1 MDFYAFSGLAN
12 GLISTTLGLFFFLRS
27 PHNPKH
33 QAYGLYCLSLSI
45 WSYFYFAWQV
55 ADSPERALL
64 FVRLL
69 MAGAILIPATYLHH
83 VLTLLDIEK
92 EHKFAL
98 KLGYALSGFFL
109 LSDLTPY
116 FVADLKPEMS
126 FPYWPKPGIL
136 FHFYLAWFG
145 GFTVYAVS
153 FIAKA
158 FYRAKGSQRDQYL
171 YLIIGAIIGY
181 GGGGTNFLLW
191 YGIQIPPT
199 GNILVL
205 AYAVIVGYT
214 LARYR
219 LLGLS
224 EALESALTYLLL
236 IVSVMLL
243 AYPILLMTQKA
254 YFGTVNYHFSVVL
267 LLLLS
272 VLVVGAYHMRQH
284 AQRAVALTFFTS
296 RYKVHDTLS
305 EFSKALVTNLDLKS
319 LTEEIVR
326 TLVKVI
332 GIQTASLYVLNK
344 EKEEFELVCSHGLSA
359 GNAASLSLQ
368 TQSNLRHYLERHGDI
383 VVREELQ
390 QVLPRTHRTESV
402 LETME
407 TMNSEVCIPFIN
419 KESLIGFCNLGA
431 RSNFRMFSPKDLALL
446 DTLARNA
453 AIALDN
459 ALLYEDLRTQKA
471 LMQRTDRLRSLETI
485 AGGFAHEIRNP
496 LTSIKTF
503 VQLTPTRKDDPEF
516 INSFSPVVL
525 EDIARIERLIQEI
538 FDYAKYME
546 PQFKEE
552 NVNEVV
558 ESCLYFIEV
567 KATHRSVQVEKQF
580 APDLPP
586 VMLDRQQIKQVL
598 MNLFLNALQA
608 IGDTGGRLIVRSH
621 RLAKDTGV
629 PWVQIQVADTGGGIA
644 PADLEHIFDPFYT
657 TKHAS
662 EEREGTGLGLTIVH
676 QIIEEHGGTIEVQ
689 SEAGRGTTFFVNLP
703 TKRENPAAKRRKKK

>member
-1 MDFYAFSGLAN
+1 MDFYALSGLLN
-12 GLISTTLGLFFFLRS
+12 GVAATVLGIFVFS
-27 PHNPKH
+27 KAPGNPKNRI
-33 QAYGLYCLSLSI
+33 YGFYCLSLAV
-45 WSYFYFAWQV
+45 WSYFYFAWQE
-55 ADSPERALL
+55 AGSPDRALL

-83 VLTLLDIEK
+83 VLSLLDLSEK
-92 EHKFAL
+92 HRAL
-98 KLGYALSGFFL
+98 VRAGYAISAFFL
-109 LSDLTPY
+109 LTDMTPL
-116 FVADLKPEMS
+116 FIAGVRPAMD

-136 FHFYLAWFG
+136 FHP
-145 GFTVYAVS
+145 
-153 FIAKA
+153 
-158 FYRAKGSQRDQYL
+158 
-171 YLIIGAIIGY
+171 YLIWFAASVVYGTYLTAAAWNNATGLRRIQYSYLTVASIIGY
-181 GGGGTNFLLW
+181 GGGATNFPLW
-191 YGIQIPPT
+191 YGIQIPPNGT
-199 GNILVL
+199 ILITL
-205 AYAVIVGYT
+205 YISIVAFT
-214 LARYR
+214 MLRYR
-219 LLGLS
+219 LLELS
-224 EALESALTYLLL
+224 IAVEKALTSLLL
-236 IVSVMLL
+236 ILLVMLP

-254 YFGTVNYHFSVVL
+254 YFGTVSYQFSFVL
-267 LLLLS
+267 LLMLS
-272 VLVVGAYHMRQH
+272 LLVVGAYQMRQH
-284 AQRAVALTFFTS
+284 AQRAIAQTFFTS

-326 TLVKVI
+326 TLVRVI
-332 GIQTASLYVLNK
+332 GIQTASLYVRNK
-344 EKEEFELVCSHGLSA
+344 EKEVFELVCSHGRRMD
-359 GNAASLSLQ
+359 NAKSISLQ
-368 TQSNLRHYLERHGDI
+368 TQLRHYLERHGGI

-390 QVLPRTHRTESV
+390 QVLPRTNRTESV
-402 LETME
+402 LEAME
-407 TMNSEVCIPFIN
+407 IMNSEVCIPFIN

-431 RSNFRMFSPKDLALL
+431 RSNFRMFSQKDLALL

-459 ALLYEDLRTQKA
+459 ALLYEDLRTQRA

-503 VQLTPTRKDDPEF
+503 VQLTPSRKDDPEF
-516 INSFSPVVL
+516 INSFNPVVL

-546 PQFKEE
+546 PHFKEE

-567 KATHRSVQVEKQF
+567 KARDRSVKVEKQF

-598 MNLFLNALQA
+598 MNLFLNALDA
-608 IGDTGGRLIVRSH
+608 IGDTGGRLIVRTH
-621 RLAKDTGV
+621 RLAKDTGA
-629 PWVQIQVADTGGGIA
+629 PWVQIAVADTGCGIA
-644 PADLEHIFDPFYT
+644 PGDLEQIFDPFYT

-676 QIIEEHGGTIEVQ
+676 QIVEEHGGTIEVQ

-703 TKRENPAAKRRKKK
+703 TKRENPAVKRSKDK